1 MKKVIIWGIIS
12 VVVVVAIVV
21 AGVKSGFVYLG
32 FKQPQQVVKTPYV
45 ICSKDMIDRYNK
57 IRQDTDLSIDEAAK
71 KKHSEE
77 MKQFVDDVK
86 AKKDYDKDP
95 TCAFMAL
102 AYPFYYTRDAA
113 AAKSGYEALE
123 KAVNNSGVYV
133 DHRVNDIITLD
144 GGHGLSVVFDKR
156 CSCGTSSI

>member
-1 MKKVIIWGIIS
+1 
-12 VVVVVAIVV
+12 
-21 AGVKSGFVYLG
+21 
-32 FKQPQQVVKTPYV
+32 
-45 ICSKDMIDRYNK
+45 MIDRYNK
-57 IRQDTDLSIDEAAK
+57 IRQDTDLSVDEAAK
-71 KKHSEE
+71 KKHGEE
-77 MKQFVDDVK
+77 MKQFADDVK

-144 GGHGLSVVFDKR
+144 AIKNIVGSHDKQGDQR
-156 CSCGTSSI
+156 RGD

>member
-21 AGVKSGFVYLG
+21 AGIKSGFVYLG

-45 ICSKDMIDRYNK
+45 ICGKDMIDRYNK

-102 AYPFYYTRDAA
+102 AYPFYYTRDIA
-113 AAKSGYEALE
+113 AAKSGYETLE
-123 KAVNNSGVYV
+123 KAVSSSGVYV
-133 DHRVNDIITLD
+133 DHRVNDVTNLEAIKNIVSS
-144 GGHGLSVVFDKR
+144 HDKQGDQR
-156 CSCGTSSI
+156 RGD

>member
-32 FKQPQQVVKTPYV
+32 FKQPQQTVKTPYV
-45 ICSKDMIDRYNK
+45 ICGKDMIDRYNK
-57 IRQDTDLSIDEAAK
+57 IRQDTDLSIDEGVK
-71 KKHSEE
+71 KKHSED

-95 TCAFMAL
+95 TCAF
-102 AYPFYYTRDAA
+102 YYTRDAA
-113 AAKSGYEALE
+113 AAKSGYETLE
-123 KAVNNSGVYV
+123 KAVNSSGVYV
-133 DHRVNDIITLD
+133 DYRINDIINLEAIKNIV
-144 GGHGLSVVFDKR
+144 GSHDKQGDQR
-156 CSCGTSSI
+156 RGD

>member
-21 AGVKSGFVYLG
+21 AGIKSGFVYLG

-45 ICSKDMIDRYNK
+45 ICGKDMIDRYNK

-86 AKKDYDKDP
+86 TKKDYDKDP

-102 AYPFYYTRDAA
+102 AYPFYYTRDIA
-113 AAKSGYEALE
+113 AAKSGYETLE
-123 KAVNNSGVYV
+123 KAVSSSGVYV
-133 DHRVNDIITLD
+133 DHRVNDVTNLEAIKNIVSS
-144 GGHGLSVVFDKR
+144 HDKQGDQR
-156 CSCGTSSI
+156 RGD

>member
-1 MKKVIIWGIIS
+1 M
-12 VVVVVAIVV
+12 
-21 AGVKSGFVYLG
+21 
-32 FKQPQQVVKTPYV
+32 
-45 ICSKDMIDRYNK
+45 
-57 IRQDTDLSIDEAAK
+57 
-71 KKHSEE
+71 
-77 MKQFVDDVK
+77 K

-133 DHRVNDIITLD
+133 DYRVNNAVNLDAIKNIIEMY
-144 GGHGLSVVFDKR
+144 GKR
-156 CSCGTSSI
+156 GDQRQGD

>member
-21 AGVKSGFVYLG
+21 AGVKSGFFYLG
-32 FKQPQQVVKTPYV
+32 FKQPEQTVKTPYV
-45 ICSKDMIDRYNK
+45 ICGKDMIDRYNK
-57 IRQDTDLSIDEAAK
+57 IRQDTELSADETAK
-71 KKHSEE
+71 KKQSEE

-102 AYPFYYTRDAA
+102 AHPFYYTRDAA
-113 AAKSGYEALE
+113 AAKSDYEALE
-123 KAVNNSGVYV
+123 KAVNSSGVYV
-133 DHRVNDIITLD
+133 DYRVNNAVNLDAIKNIIEMY
-144 GGHGLSVVFDKR
+144 GKR
-156 CSCGTSSI
+156 GDQRQGD

>member
-21 AGVKSGFVYLG
+21 AGVKSGFLYLG

-45 ICSKDMIDRYNK
+45 ICGKDMIDRYNK
-57 IRQDTDLSIDEAAK
+57 IRQDTDLSIDEGAK
-71 KKHSEE
+71 KKHSED

-86 AKKDYDKDP
+86 TKKDYDKDP
-95 TCAFMAL
+95 TCVFMVL

-133 DHRVNDIITLD
+133 DHRVNDVNNLEAIKNIVSS
-144 GGHGLSVVFDKR
+144 HDKQGDQR
-156 CSCGTSSI
+156 RGD

>member
-12 VVVVVAIVV
+12 VVVVVAIIV
-21 AGVKSGFVYLG
+21 ADVKSGFVYLG
-32 FKQPQQVVKTPYV
+32 FKQPQQTVKTPYV
-45 ICSKDMIDRYNK
+45 ICGKDMIDRYNK
-57 IRQDTDLSIDEAAK
+57 IRQDTDLSVDEAAK

-144 GGHGLSVVFDKR
+144 AIKNIVGSHDKQGDQR
-156 CSCGTSSI
+156 RGD

>member
-12 VVVVVAIVV
+12 VVVVVAIIV

-32 FKQPQQVVKTPYV
+32 FKQPQQTVKTPYV
-45 ICSKDMIDRYNK
+45 ICGKDMIDRYNK
-57 IRQDTDLSIDEAAK
+57 IRQDTDLSVDEAAK

-113 AAKSGYEALE
+113 AAKSGY
-123 KAVNNSGVYV
+123 V

-144 GGHGLSVVFDKR
+144 AIKNIVGSHDKQGDQR
-156 CSCGTSSI
+156 RGD

>member
-21 AGVKSGFVYLG
+21 AGVKSGFLYLG

-45 ICSKDMIDRYNK
+45 ICGKDMIDRYNK
-57 IRQDTDLSIDEAAK
+57 IRQDTDLSIDEGAK
-71 KKHSEE
+71 KKHSED

-86 AKKDYDKDP
+86 TKKDYDKDP
-95 TCAFMAL
+95 TCVFMVL

-133 DHRVNDIITLD
+133 DHRVNDVTNLEAIKNIVSS
-144 GGHGLSVVFDKR
+144 HDKQGDQR
-156 CSCGTSSI
+156 RGD